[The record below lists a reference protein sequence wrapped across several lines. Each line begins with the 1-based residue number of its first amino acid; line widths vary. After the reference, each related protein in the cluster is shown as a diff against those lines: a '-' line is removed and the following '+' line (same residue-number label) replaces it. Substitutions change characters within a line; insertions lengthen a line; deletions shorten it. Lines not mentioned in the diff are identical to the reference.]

1 MSDGPLQDT
10 LHRQL
15 QAEEIDDETSH
26 LDSDSDSDSDS
37 DLEIFSS
44 GLDALFDHHMPAS
57 GTPGSWTSFSHP
69 ILPLVRH
76 GQPSS
81 ASTASHQGRESESKL
96 RYLLPPNST
105 GDTQLMAH
113 YQWDAGV
120 LLSRILI
127 ESSVHSNLQTK
138 ASISPTSN
146 ASPSRAL
153 PRLRGANLTEL
164 FNMPEERRILE
175 VGAGAGLPSLVA
187 ARLAASLCHS
197 ANVGCR
203 ARTDEIHVTV
213 TDYPSAPV
221 LSALQAS
228 VRKEGTQIK
237 VRGLEWGNE
246 EAESRLLSETSQR
259 GFDVILAADT
269 LWLTDQHPLLLHTFR
284 RLLKPEKNAVILLAF
299 GFHTGPFTAL
309 KFLELAAEAG
319 LVVGRMKEEEQ
330 ESSKAVDEST
340 SSHDANAMAKWL
352 VRQTRPGSEDED
364 DATLY
369 DVREWKGGEEETDA
383 IQHRGHWSAIVC
395 LRWSGEVLSS
405 NVNHI

>member
-1 MSDGPLQDT
+1 MSDGPLRDT
-10 LHRQL
+10 LHGQL
-15 QAEEIDDETSH
+15 QAEGTDDETSR
-26 LDSDSDSDSDS
+26 LDSDS

-69 ILPLVRH
+69 NLPLVRH

-81 ASTASHQGRESESKL
+81 ASMDLHQGRQTKL
-96 RYLLPPNST
+96 RYLLPPNSR

-127 ESSVHSNLQTK
+127 ESSVHSNMETK
-138 ASISPTSN
+138 ASTSPTSN

-187 ARLAASLCHS
+187 ARLAASLSHS
-197 ANVGCR
+197 ASRGCM
-203 ARTDEIHVTV
+203 ARTDNIHVTV

-228 VRKEGTQIK
+228 VRKEGTHIE

-246 EAESRLLSETSQR
+246 EAESRLFSETSGT

-269 LWLTDQHPLLLHTFR
+269 LWLTDQHPLLLQTFR
-284 RLLKPEKNAVILLAF
+284 RLLKREKNAVILLAF
-299 GFHTGPFTAL
+299 GFHTGPFAAL
-309 KFLELAAEAG
+309 KFLKLAAEAG

-330 ESSKAVDEST
+330 ESSKSTDEST
-340 SSHDANAMAKWL
+340 SSHDANAMARWL
-352 VRQTRPGSEDED
+352 VRQTRPGSGDEGG
-364 DATLY
+364 ATLY

-383 IQHRGHWSAIVC
+383 IEHRGHWSAIVC
-395 LRWSGEVLSS
+395 LRWSSEVLSS
-405 NVNHI
+405 NVNRI